1 MDILE
6 AMAARHSVRRYTD
19 QKIEPEIVTELRE
32 EIRQCNELGNLRIQL
47 VLEEPEAFGGILAHY
62 GLFKGVRN
70 YLALV
75 GEDGEDLYERAGYYG
90 ERIVLKAQML
100 GLNTCW
106 VAATYSRR
114 KSRIEV
120 KEGERLVCV
129 IALGYGANQG
139 RPHRNK
145 PLEKLYRVEQGTMPD
160 WFRRGVE
167 AAMLAPTAVNRQQ
180 FLLIWTGE
188 RVRAEATGGALSK
201 LDLGIVK
208 YHFEIGAGREH
219 FTWDVIK

>member
-19 QKIEPEIVTELRE
+19 RRIEPEIAAKLQE
-32 EIRQCNELGNLRIQL
+32 EIRQCNEEGGLRMQL
-47 VLEEPEAFGGILAHY
+47 VLEEPEAFGGFLTHY

-70 YLALV
+70 YIALV
-75 GEDGEDLYERAGYYG
+75 GEEREDLYERVGWYG

-106 VAATYSRR
+106 VAATYSKK
-114 KSRIEV
+114 KSRITID
-120 KEGERLVCV
+120 EGQRLVCV

-139 RPHRNK
+139 RPHHDK
-145 PLEKLYRVEQGTMPD
+145 AMEKRYHTETGTVPD
-160 WFRRGVE
+160 WFLKGMK
-167 AAMLAPTAVNRQQ
+167 AAMLAPTAVNQQ
-180 FLLIWTGE
+180 KFLFTWTGSA
-188 RVRAEATGGALSK
+188 VKAEATGNALSR

-208 YHFEIGAGREH
+208 YHFAVGAGREN
-219 FTWDVIK
+219 FYWAAGE